1 MVKIGSV
8 AAAILLLSAS
18 IALTDANLSKLPLSM
33 QVVFRKLQLLIQNT
47 DEPKGTP
54 FTPVS
59 AKPDPSHR
67 IAVVGAGLA
76 GLDMAYLLKK
86 KGFNNIVV
94 LEKDSR
100 VGGKLMSVWHDGV
113 PHELGACYTSP
124 DYVTNVYALAKELGV
139 DDFVPLPTST
149 AWLDNLPFPLTF
161 RGYIILEVKRL
172 TKAKNPIEAVGN
184 LIDATYRYS
193 VLHRQMFGKYEGEL
207 MYKPCSQV
215 LSHLN
220 QTLMSFLEKHR
231 LHALI
236 PVLTAAHTMQ
246 GYGHLD
252 RVPALYGM
260 LWDTPNFLYA
270 MLARSLGVSRGG
282 VDMFR
287 NGFQQLTDKLAAFS
301 DVRLNV
307 NIENIKRDSTGVT
320 IKYNDGQ
327 DRTETFDFL
336 IWAADT
342 REALR
347 VLEHTTPLEEE
358 FSHLRNTWFTTTLFD
373 SKEQCR
379 SYSPIDYFLSNLYQK
394 REQSVWARRNSRYV
408 IKGGNCPTTKGL
420 KSNISTVAYQMGDN
434 SPLGTSR
441 LNDTFN
447 QHFKRR
453 LGVEDI
459 NVIKSKSW
467 NYFPRFSVE
476 KTAEGILWKI
486 IENQGKEK
494 TWYIGSSVIFE
505 STKSVLEYNRLMM
518 RRMEM

>member
-1 MVKIGSV
+1 MVKMGTI

-18 IALTDANLSKLPLSM
+18 VILTDANLSKLPLAM
-33 QVVFRKLQLLIQNT
+33 QIAFRKLQLLVHN
-47 DEPKGTP
+47 DDKPKGTP
-54 FTPVS
+54 FSPLS
-59 AKPDPSHR
+59 AKPDPSQR
-67 IAVVGAGLA
+67 IAIVGAGLA
-76 GLDMAYLLKK
+76 GLHMGYLLKK
-86 KGFNNIVV
+86 KGFNNTVV
-94 LEKDSR
+94 FEKDSR
-100 VGGKLMSVWHDGV
+100 VGGKVMSVWHDGI

-124 DYVTNVYALAKELGV
+124 DYITNVYALAKELGV
-139 DDFVPLPTST
+139 DDFVPLSPST
-149 AWLDNLPFPLTF
+149 AWLDNLPYPLTF
-161 RGYIILEVKRL
+161 RGYVILEVKRL
-172 TKAKNPIEAVGN
+172 TNAKDPVEAVGN
-184 LIDATYRYS
+184 LIKATYRYS

-207 MYKPCSQV
+207 MYKPSSQV
-215 LSHLN
+215 LSQLN
-220 QTLMSFLEKHR
+220 STFMAFLEKNR
-231 LHALI
+231 LLALV
-236 PVLTAAHTMQ
+236 PVLTASHTMQ

-260 LWDTPNFLYA
+260 LWDTPKFLYA
-270 MLARSLGVSRGG
+270 MLARSLGVSGGG

-287 NGFQQLTDKLAAFS
+287 NGFQQMTDKLAAFS
-301 DVRLNV
+301 DVHLNIA
-307 NIENIKRDSTGVT
+307 IENIKRDSTGVT
-320 IKYNDGQ
+320 IKFNDGK
-327 DRTETFDFL
+327 DRTEKFDFL

-379 SYSPIDYFLSNLYQK
+379 SYTPIDYWLSNLYNK

-408 IKGGNCPTTKGL
+408 LKGGHCPTTKGL
-420 KSNISTVAYQMGDN
+420 KSNISTVAYQMGDH
-434 SPLGTSR
+434 SPMGTS
-441 LNDTFN
+441 LLCETFN
-447 QHFKRR
+447 QHFKRH
-453 LGVEDI
+453 LGVDTI
-459 NVIKSKSW
+459 SVIKSKSW

-486 IENQGKEK
+486 IENQGNEK